1 MAGAFSRCFF
11 SALGIDASGIYSRH
25 ESHAL
30 FLNRVL
36 AKSAEK
42 NLVIT
47 EDKFG
52 KTGIF
57 KIAGTREVDHLIC
70 ESGERRP
77 DTTR

>member
-1 MAGAFSRCFF
+1 M
-11 SALGIDASGIYSRH
+11 YSRH

-42 NLVIT
+42 DLVIT

-57 KIAGTREVDHLIC
+57 RIADAAEIDHLIC

-77 DTTR
+77 DSTR